1 MAGRKLDS
9 SPGQPHVRAMLLFIR
24 APPSYP
30 IQSLPKGLSLPCY
43 HIRTRP
49 LIYITF
55 GRCTHSVHC
64 EPSRGWHD
72 PQISK
77 PPAMNSEFGG
87 LWLILRF
94 LLGQGT
100 FPSPEFLTGDKKVVS
115 EGFSFFD
122 ILLAGGW
129 QDRGN
134 AGFGDLSLLA
144 CCHYNKRLVVT
155 N

>member
-1 MAGRKLDS
+1 
-9 SPGQPHVRAMLLFIR
+9 
-24 APPSYP
+24 
-30 IQSLPKGLSLPCY
+30 
-43 HIRTRP
+43 
-49 LIYITF
+49 
-55 GRCTHSVHC
+55 
-64 EPSRGWHD
+64 
-72 PQISK
+72 
-77 PPAMNSEFGG
+77 MNSEFGG

-115 EGFSFFD
+115 EGVSFFD

-155 N
+155 NE